1 MRTAER
7 AAERRR
13 GRRRGSRRASVVLA
27 EWDKRGGCRS
37 GAMQRGASKGRSE
50 ARDVVSTR
58 MRESGGSMYRFL
70 VKITSSASAV
80 IGASRAC
87 VRARARARAR
97 VCVCVCVCVCICVCM
112 CVCVYVCELSW
123 CACKRGEECGPCS
136 DEGKAGAAAA
146 LKRTLHP

>member
-1 MRTAER
+1 
-7 AAERRR
+7 
-13 GRRRGSRRASVVLA
+13 
-27 EWDKRGGCRS
+27 
-37 GAMQRGASKGRSE
+37 MQRGASKGRSE

-87 VRARARARAR
+87 VRVR
-97 VCVCVCVCVCICVCM
+97 VCVCVCICVCM